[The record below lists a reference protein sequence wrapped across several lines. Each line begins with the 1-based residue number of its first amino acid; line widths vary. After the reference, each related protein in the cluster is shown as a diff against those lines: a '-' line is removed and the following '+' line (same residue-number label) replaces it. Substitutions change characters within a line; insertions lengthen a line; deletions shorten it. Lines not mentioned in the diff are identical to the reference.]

1 MVLKSRERGIITK
14 NMKTT
19 PVKVYDGYNDA
30 RIVKVSQGVIEG
42 NAFNG
47 FKISKVSMGGG
58 VSEDIRDMKER
69 NKIIMY
75 LNPLGS

>member
-1 MVLKSRERGIITK
+1 MMDIMMQELLRFPR
-14 NMKTT
+14 
-19 PVKVYDGYNDA
+19 
-30 RIVKVSQGVIEG
+30 GVIEG
-42 NAFNG
+42 NKFNG

-58 VSEDIRDMKER
+58 VSEDIRYMKER